1 MGSYHLNYRSTTKR
15 AVQHSGPISPAM
27 PSTAS
32 AASASSLP
40 LSCAFHTSCRARV
53 WAAVRDRPGFPRVRI
68 GLSVHR
74 DTCHTVDWGPRQ
86 PWDDAERGRYFGYAP
101 SAINTFVRRPSI
113 PDHPAAQ
120 VEHDSDQDDG
130 RPWHQDPLKST
141 LRDLGGCLTVI
152 LLGVLITLLVSAA
165 KANATGPTPTS
176 PPSST
181 WKPTVETALPAG
193 TTSPSPLTSPRWA
206 AR

>member
-1 MGSYHLNYRSTTKR
+1 MGSYHLNYRSSTKR

-32 AASASSLP
+32 GASASSLP
-40 LSCAFHTSCRARV
+40 LSCAFHTSCRARLGGR
-53 WAAVRDRPGFPRVRI
+53 AGPARISACTDRPVGPPR
-68 GLSVHR
+68 
-74 DTCHTVDWGPRQ
+74 TCHTVDWGPRQ
-86 PWDDAERGRYFGYAP
+86 PWDDAERGRYFGYPQA
-101 SAINTFVRRPSI
+101 AINTFVRRPSI